1 MKYNFKNGLLW
12 LAIYTLLALVPMA
25 IALAGDNPPHRTFW
39 IELGVAMGFI
49 GLGTMAL
56 QMIFSGRI
64 ASVAPVWG
72 MDNVLQFHR
81 EIGIVAFLFTLAH
94 PVILLIADPEFIK
107 YFDPT
112 VNLPRAAALSFV
124 TVAIFAILITS
135 LWREALKLN
144 YEWWRLIHG
153 VLGFGIVFVGI
164 THSIQVSHYL
174 DSLWQKIAIGLTM
187 GICAYMVI
195 HTRVVRPWMNSK
207 KLYKVKD
214 VTLERGDSY
223 TMTIAPD
230 GFKRASFKAGQF
242 FWMSVGDEVL
252 KMQQH
257 PFSVSSSDEDP
268 NICFTAKVLGDFT
281 ATWKDI
287 KVGTPVQLEGPF
299 GSFTLKEDH
308 PLFMVM
314 GGIGVTP
321 AMSIIRSLVDKKD
334 KRQVILVYASENWE
348 SITYKDELDE
358 LDKLPNI
365 EVIHS
370 VAEPPAG
377 YSGESGFLDK
387 EFFEKHIPSNKNHF
401 IYYICG
407 PEVVMDIT
415 ETSLRELGVHW
426 THIYS
431 ERFQIV

>member
-1 MKYNFKNGLLW
+1 MIYNFKNGIIW
-12 LAIYTLLALVPMA
+12 LTIYLLLALVPMG
-25 IALAGDNPPHRTFW
+25 IALAGELPPFRTFW

-49 GLGTMAL
+49 GLSTMGL
-56 QMIFSGRI
+56 QMIFSGRLKSI
-64 ASVAPVWG
+64 APVWG

-94 PVILLIADPEFIK
+94 PVILLIADPDFIR

-112 VNLPRAAALSFV
+112 VNLPRALALSFV
-124 TVAIFAILITS
+124 TVAIIAITVTS

-153 VLGFGIVFVGI
+153 VLGFMIVFVGI

-174 DSLWQKIAIGLTM
+174 EPLWKKIAIAVTL

-195 HTRVVRPWMNSK
+195 HTRVVRPWLNSR

-214 VTLERGDSY
+214 MTLERGDSY
-223 TMTIAPD
+223 TMTVVAD
-230 GFKRASFKAGQF
+230 GFTRTPYKAGQF
-242 FWMSVGDEVL
+242 FWISLGTKVL

-257 PFSVSSSDEDP
+257 PFSVSSSNEGDE
-268 NICFTAKVLGDFT
+268 ICFTAKVLGDFT

-287 KVGTPVQLEGPF
+287 EPGTPVQLEGPF
-299 GSFTLKEDH
+299 GSFTIKEDYSI
-308 PLFMVM
+308 FMVL

-321 AMSIIRSLVDKKD
+321 GMSILRSLVDRKD
-334 KRQVILVYASENWE
+334 KRQVIMVYANQEWE
-348 SITYKDELDE
+348 SVTFKDEVNE
-358 LDKLPNI
+358 LNKLPNVEI
-365 EVIHS
+365 IHS

-377 YSGESGFLDK
+377 WDGHSGFLDK
-387 EFFEKHIPSNKNHF
+387 DFFKKHIPSNKNDF

-407 PEVVMDIT
+407 PEAIMDIA
-415 ETSLRELGVHW
+415 ETSLRELGVKW
-426 THIYS
+426 EHIYS